1 MEWRKQLIA
10 FYTLFRKE
18 VRRVARIWAQT
29 ILPPA
34 ITTALYFLIFGKLIG
49 PQLRDIGGYSYIDYI
64 VPGLILMAVITNSYA
79 NVASSF
85 YSAKFQRNIEE
96 LLISPM
102 PNYVILAGFL
112 SGGVARGIG
121 VGAVVYAVSLLFTQV
136 PMLNPILVLLILI
149 LTSVLF
155 SLAGFINGIYAR
167 NFDEISII
175 PTFILTPMTYLGGVF
190 YSVEMLDPPWYGVS
204 MLNPVLYMVSGFRHG
219 LLGVSDIAPG
229 VAVTMALLA
238 IALLAYASLYLL
250 NRGIRI
256 KS

>member
-1 MEWRKQLIA
+1 MEWYKQFVALH
-10 FYTLFRKE
+10 TLFRKE
-18 VRRVARIWAQT
+18 VRRVTRIWVQT

-34 ITTALYFLIFGKLIG
+34 ITTVLYFLIFGKLIG
-49 PQLRDIGGYSYIDYI
+49 SQLRNINGYSYIDYI

-96 LLISPM
+96 MLISPM
-102 PNYVILAGFL
+102 PNYIILVGFL

-121 VGAVVYAVSLLFTQV
+121 VGAIVYAVSMFFTQV
-136 PMLNPILVLLILI
+136 PLFDPMLVLLILI

-190 YSVEMLDPPWYGVS
+190 YSVEMLDSPWRSVS
-204 MLNPVLYMVSGFRHG
+204 LLNPILYLVSGFRHG

-229 VAVTMALLA
+229 VAIMTALLA
-238 IALLAYASLYLL
+238 IALLFYTSLYLL
-250 NRGIRI
+250 SRGIRI
-256 KS
+256 KN